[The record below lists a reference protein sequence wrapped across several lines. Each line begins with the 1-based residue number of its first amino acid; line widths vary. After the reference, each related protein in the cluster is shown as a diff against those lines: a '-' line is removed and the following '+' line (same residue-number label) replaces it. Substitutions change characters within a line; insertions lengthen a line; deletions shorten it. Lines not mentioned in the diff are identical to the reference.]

1 MNEKELKPCPF
12 KPIPNFEGIYWITKS
27 GNVINADG
35 MALKPY
41 DNGYGYLMVDLKRN
55 GKRKHAR
62 IHRLVAEAFIP
73 NPYNLPEVNHK
84 DENKHNNSFKNLEWC
99 TNLENMRHSIETGLR
114 TVKGENN
121 PSAKLTAK
129 DVENIRKEYIPKSK
143 EFGTVALARKY
154 GVSNVMIGKI
164 IRYEC
169 WVDSNKNLH
178 RHV

>member
-99 TNLENMRHSIETGLR
+99 TSSYNKTYGTGRIKRSLKMKEVWASR
-114 TVKGENN
+114 RADNG
-121 PSAKLTAK
+121 KL
-129 DVENIRKEYIPKSK
+129 
-143 EFGTVALARKY
+143 
-154 GVSNVMIGKI
+154 
-164 IRYEC
+164 
-169 WVDSNKNLH
+169 
-178 RHV
+178 